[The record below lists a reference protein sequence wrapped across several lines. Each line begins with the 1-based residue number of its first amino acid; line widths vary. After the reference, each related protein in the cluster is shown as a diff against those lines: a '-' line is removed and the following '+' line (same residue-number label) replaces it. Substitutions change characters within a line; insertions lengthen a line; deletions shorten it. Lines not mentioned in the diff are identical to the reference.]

1 MDIVEGPVPGR
12 DTSYQYIEQLS
23 EVREIEQGLPYRSFE
38 DMSKR
43 RNFDLEFK
51 LLKKMTE
58 TQQHSGFLV
67 PNGPEVQGHNRYSDI
82 VPYTDTAVVLGDGG
96 YVNASFVSRR
106 QDLGQVIATQ
116 GPLPTTRER
125 FWQMVWEQNATTVI
139 MISAL
144 NEAGK
149 AKCDQYFPSA
159 VPLRVGPFTLVT
171 EEERQE
177 FPNMTLRWIRVER
190 EGEEARTVQHYQSTA
205 WPDHGSPDL
214 DEEWPAL
221 MHLLDT
227 IQQEREQSNTVV
239 VHCSAGI
246 GRTGTIIALH
256 ELVSSLHAQLAR
268 GSSNVRVSVFATVR
282 RLREERWGMVQNRDQ
297 YSFIYKFLS
306 RYIAEELSPGAFIE

>member
-1 MDIVEGPVPGR
+1 MEVVEGPGVGR
-12 DTSYQYIEQLS
+12 DTSYCFVEQLS

-58 TQQHSGFLV
+58 TQQHTSLLV
-67 PNGPEVQGHNRYSDI
+67 PNSAEVQGHNRYSDI
-82 VPYTDTAVVLGDGG
+82 VPYLDTAVVLQDGA
-96 YVNASFVSRR
+96 YVNASYVSRR

-116 GPLPTTRER
+116 GPLPNTRER
-125 FWQMVWEQNATTVI
+125 FWQMVWEQSATTIV

-149 AKCDQYFPSA
+149 AKCDQYFPASA
-159 VPLRVGPFTLVT
+159 PLRVGPFTIVT
-171 EEERQE
+171 VEEQQE
-177 FPNMTLRWIRVER
+177 FPNMTFRSLRVER
-190 EGEEARTVQHYQSTA
+190 EGAAARTVQHYQCTA

-227 IQQEREQSNTVV
+227 LQQEREQGNTVV

-256 ELVSSLHAQLAR
+256 ELVGSLHAQLAR
-268 GSSNVRVSVFATVR
+268 GSSNVRVSVFAVVR

-297 YSFIYKFLS
+297 YGFIYKFLS